1 MAQLLCK
8 PFIILD
14 AHFFCFNWYFDF
26 QLLAYLII
34 YLHIPGSTQASS
46 VVKMKK
52 TKSEVVKSKTNMS
65 NIDVDKLAQKLNMMS
80 QMPNNNIGLALIF
93 RKFRM
98 MNVDQ

>member
-1 MAQLLCK
+1 
-8 PFIILD
+8 
-14 AHFFCFNWYFDF
+14 
-26 QLLAYLII
+26 
-34 YLHIPGSTQASS
+34 
-46 VVKMKK
+46 MKK

>member
-1 MAQLLCK
+1 M
-8 PFIILD
+8 
-14 AHFFCFNWYFDF
+14 
-26 QLLAYLII
+26 AYLII
-34 YLHIPGSTQASS
+34 YLHISGSTQASS